1 MTNDRTETT
10 TDADKTGHTHTH
22 TQRADDAGKVREVRA
37 RARARAEYDEYSTRK
52 PREKVCANEKWRHEM
67 RQRKSTTQ
75 GGGILRVV
83 ALHKINIIFLLLLFA

>member
-22 TQRADDAGKVREVRA
+22 TQRADDAGKEREV